1 MKNLRQT
8 KPGESTMDT
17 FHSIVMDTFDT
28 ACNVK
33 TRLGGVYLS
42 GCHVMDGQKYVC
54 MDELMSD
61 INSNECIVYSFGI
74 GGDWSFEDNIASMGC
89 RVYAYD
95 PTIDHPEK
103 RSENISFKKVGVVG
117 VSGSDKSY
125 QTLDEILTEN
135 KHVNTKISYLK
146 IDIEAHELTGLP
158 IWLENG
164 SLRNV
169 EQIAMEV
176 HLEPPEEKV
185 TLEFFKTFKDLELI
199 GNYRIFNWEAN
210 NCWKNYNKDI
220 EYFGLSEIVLK
231 KINLKNSCLTK

>member
-1 MKNLRQT
+1 M
-8 KPGESTMDT
+8 
-17 FHSIVMDTFDT
+17 
-28 ACNVK
+28 
-33 TRLGGVYLS
+33 
-42 GCHVMDGQKYVC
+42 
-54 MDELMSD
+54 
-61 INSNECIVYSFGI
+61 
-74 GGDWSFEDNIASMGC
+74 
-89 RVYAYD
+89 
-95 PTIDHPEK
+95 
-103 RSENISFKKVGVVG
+103 
-117 VSGSDKSY
+117 SGSDKSY

-135 KHVNTKISYLK
+135 KHANTKISYLK
-146 IDIEAHELTGLP
+146 IDVEAHELTCLP

-210 NCWKNYNKDI
+210 NCWKTYNKDI

-231 KINLKNSCLTK
+231 KIDPENSCLTK